1 MIEAKLT
8 MNFYKRMNL
17 FFRSSAFRSA
27 GIYTFSSFL
36 AKSVGFFLLFIYSN
50 PLYISV
56 DENGL
61 LNLLTSSIFI
71 FMPFLSLGIIHS
83 TSVDFFK
90 LSKSEFKDSFTSGL
104 IIPAVAVGLG
114 VLVLF
119 LFRNQLKS
127 AYGFPVSFVLVIP
140 LLTLLFFITE
150 QLLSLIRNNDE
161 PVKYFKADF
170 LRLIIEASLSII
182 LVVSFGWRWKGRV
195 AGIIVANLILCVV
208 AFSYFKKKGYLF
220 GKIKKKYIKAEL
232 LYGLPIIVMQ
242 CSIFCLLSSDK
253 FFLSYFT
260 DNTAVGIYSYACVFA
275 AIITIICSAILNYV
289 TPKIY
294 KCLSEEMVD
303 FNQILKYFIFYAGF
317 GLLAVASILLVTPFL
332 YRSFINSRY
341 YPGLDYL
348 YLILSGYFFWNLT
361 AFFYSF
367 FLFKK
372 EKGKILVL
380 SLISI
385 CISLGSNFFFIK
397 LWGIKGAAISVCI
410 SYFIV
415 LLITLIASHKEV
427 GLMKSSLQSFLKRY
441 HFF

>member
-1 MIEAKLT
+1 
-8 MNFYKRMNL
+8 MNL
-17 FFRSSAFRSA
+17 FLRSSTFRSA

-90 LSKSEFKDSFTSGL
+90 LNKNEFKDSFTSGL
-104 IIPAVAVGLG
+104 LIPAIAMGVG

-127 AYGFPVSFVLVIP
+127 AYSFPVSFVFVIP
-140 LLTLLFFITE
+140 FLTLLFFFTE

-161 PVKYFKADF
+161 PVKYFKADL

-195 AGIIVANLILCVV
+195 AGIIIANLVLCFV

-220 GKIKKKYIKAEL
+220 GKVRKKYLKAEL
-232 LYGLPIIVMQ
+232 LYGFPIIIMQ
-242 CSIFCLLSSDK
+242 CSIFCLSSSDK

-294 KCLSEEMVD
+294 KCLSEEIVD
-303 FNQILKYFIFYAGF
+303 FNQILKYFIFYAASS
-317 GLLAVASILLVTPFL
+317 LAALVGILVFTPVL
-332 YRSFINSRY
+332 YKYFINAKY

-348 YLILSGYFFWNLT
+348 YLILVGYFFWNLT
-361 AFFYSF
+361 TFFYSF
-367 FLFKK
+367 LLFKK
-372 EKGKILVL
+372 EKRKILIL

-385 CISLGSNFFFIK
+385 CISLSSNFYFIK
-397 LWGIKGAAISVCI
+397 LLSIKGAAISICI
-410 SYFIV
+410 SYFIIFI
-415 LLITLIASHKEV
+415 ITLIASYKEV
-427 GLMKSSLQSFLKRY
+427 RSMKNSLR
-441 HFF
+441 FFFGQ

>member
-1 MIEAKLT
+1 
-8 MNFYKRMNL
+8 MNLYKRMNL
-17 FFRSSAFRSA
+17 FFRSSTFRSA

-90 LSKSEFKDSFTSGL
+90 LNKDEFKDSFTSGL
-104 IIPAVAVGLG
+104 LIPAVAMGVG

-127 AYGFPVSFVLVIP
+127 AYSFPISFVFVIP
-140 LLTLLFFITE
+140 LLTLLFFFTE

-161 PVKYFKADF
+161 PIKYFKADF
-170 LRLIIEASLSII
+170 LRLIIEAALSII

-195 AGIIVANLILCVV
+195 AGIMIANLVLCFV

-220 GKIKKKYIKAEL
+220 GKVRKKYLKAEL
-232 LYGLPIIVMQ
+232 LYGVPIIIMQ
-242 CSIFCLLSSDK
+242 CSIFCLSSSDK

-260 DNTAVGIYSYACVFA
+260 NNTAVGIYSYACVFA

-289 TPKIY
+289 MPRIY
-294 KCLSEEMVD
+294 KCLSEEIVD
-303 FNQILKYFIFYAGF
+303 FRQIAKYFIFFAGS
-317 GLLAVASILLVTPFL
+317 GLLALLAILFLTPFL
-332 YRSFINSRY
+332 YRYFINARY

-361 AFFYSF
+361 TFFYSF
-367 FLFKK
+367 LLFKK
-372 EKGKILVL
+372 EKRKILIL

-385 CISLGSNFFFIK
+385 GISLGSNFFFIK
-397 LWGIKGAAISVCI
+397 LWSIKGAAISVCV
-410 SYFIV
+410 SYFVV
-415 LLITLIASHKEV
+415 LVITLIVSHREV
-427 GLMKSSLQSFLKRY
+427 RSMKNSLQSILRP
-441 HFF
+441 

>member
-1 MIEAKLT
+1 
-8 MNFYKRMNL
+8 MNL
-17 FFRSSAFRSA
+17 FLRSSTFRSA

-90 LSKSEFKDSFTSGL
+90 LNKNEFKDSFTSGL
-104 IIPAVAVGLG
+104 LIPAIAMGVG

-127 AYGFPVSFVLVIP
+127 AYSFPVSFVFVIP
-140 LLTLLFFITE
+140 FLTLLFFFTE

-161 PVKYFKADF
+161 PVKYFKADL

-195 AGIIVANLILCVV
+195 AGIIIANLVLCFV

-220 GKIKKKYIKAEL
+220 GKVRKKYLKAEL
-232 LYGLPIIVMQ
+232 LYGFPIIIMQ
-242 CSIFCLLSSDK
+242 CSIFCLSSSDK

-294 KCLSEEMVD
+294 KCLSEEIVD
-303 FNQILKYFIFYAGF
+303 FKQILKYFIFYAASS
-317 GLLAVASILLVTPFL
+317 LAALVGILIFTPVL
-332 YRSFINSRY
+332 YKYFINARY
-341 YPGLDYL
+341 NPGLDYL
-348 YLILSGYFFWNLT
+348 YLILVGYFFWNLT
-361 AFFYSF
+361 TFFYSF
-367 FLFKK
+367 LLFKK
-372 EKGKILVL
+372 EKRKILIL

-385 CISLGSNFFFIK
+385 CISLSSNFYFIK
-397 LWGIKGAAISVCI
+397 LLSIKGAAISICI
-410 SYFIV
+410 SYFIIFI
-415 LLITLIASHKEV
+415 ITLIASYKEV
-427 GLMKSSLQSFLKRY
+427 RSMKNSLR
-441 HFF
+441 FFFGQ

>member
-1 MIEAKLT
+1 
-8 MNFYKRMNL
+8 MNL
-17 FFRSSAFRSA
+17 FLRSSTFRSA

-90 LSKSEFKDSFTSGL
+90 LNKNEFKDSFTSGL
-104 IIPAVAVGLG
+104 LIPAIAMGVG

-119 LFRNQLKS
+119 LFRNQFKS
-127 AYGFPVSFVLVIP
+127 AYSFPVSFVFVIP
-140 LLTLLFFITE
+140 FLTLLFFFTE

-161 PVKYFKADF
+161 PVKYFKADL

-195 AGIIVANLILCVV
+195 AGIIIANLVLCFV

-220 GKIKKKYIKAEL
+220 GKVRKKYLKAEL
-232 LYGLPIIVMQ
+232 LYGFPIIIMQ
-242 CSIFCLLSSDK
+242 CSIFCLSSSDK

-294 KCLSEEMVD
+294 KCLSEEIVD
-303 FNQILKYFIFYAGF
+303 FNQILKYFIFYAASS
-317 GLLAVASILLVTPFL
+317 LAALVGILVFTPVL
-332 YRSFINSRY
+332 YKYFINAKY

-348 YLILSGYFFWNLT
+348 YLILVGYFFWNLT
-361 AFFYSF
+361 TFFYSF
-367 FLFKK
+367 LLFKK
-372 EKGKILVL
+372 EKRKILIL

-385 CISLGSNFFFIK
+385 CISLSSNFYFIK
-397 LWGIKGAAISVCI
+397 LLSIKGAAISICI
-410 SYFIV
+410 SYFIIFI
-415 LLITLIASHKEV
+415 ITLIASYKEV
-427 GLMKSSLQSFLKRY
+427 RSMKNSLR
-441 HFF
+441 FFFGQ

>member
-1 MIEAKLT
+1 
-8 MNFYKRMNL
+8 MNLYKRMNL
-17 FFRSSAFRSA
+17 FFRSSTFRSA
-27 GIYTFSSFL
+27 GIYTISSFL

-90 LSKSEFKDSFTSGL
+90 LNKNEFKDSFTSGL
-104 IIPAVAVGLG
+104 LIPLVTMGVGGLI
-114 VLVLF
+114 LF

-127 AYGFPVSFVLVIP
+127 AYGFPLSFVLVIP
-140 LLTLLFFITE
+140 FLTLLFFITE

-161 PVKYFKADF
+161 PIKYFKADF

-182 LVVSFGWRWKGRV
+182 FVVNFGWRWKGRV
-195 AGIIVANLILCVV
+195 AGIIIANLVLCVL

-220 GKIKKKYIKAEL
+220 GKIRKKYLKAEL
-232 LYGLPIIVMQ
+232 LYGFPIIVMQ
-242 CSIFCLLSSDK
+242 CSIFFLSSSDK

-260 DNTAVGIYSYACVFA
+260 NNTAVGIYSYACVFA

-294 KCLSEEMVD
+294 MCLSEETVD
-303 FNQILKYFIFYAGF
+303 FKQILKYFIFYAASSLAALVGILVF
-317 GLLAVASILLVTPFL
+317 TPLL
-332 YRSFINSRY
+332 YKYFINAKY

-348 YLILSGYFFWNLT
+348 YLILFGYFFWNLT
-361 AFFYSF
+361 TFFYSF
-367 FLFKK
+367 LLFKK
-372 EKGKILVL
+372 EKRKILIL

-385 CISLGSNFFFIK
+385 CISLSSNFYFIK
-397 LWGIKGAAISVCI
+397 LLSIKGAAISVCV
-410 SYFIV
+410 SYFI
-415 LLITLIASHKEV
+415 IFIIMLIASYKEV
-427 GLMKSSLQSFLKRY
+427 RSMKNSLQFLFRQ
-441 HFF
+441 

>member
-1 MIEAKLT
+1 LIEAKLT
-8 MNFYKRMNL
+8 INFYKRTIL
-17 FFRSSAFRSA
+17 FLRSATLRSA
-27 GIYTFSSFL
+27 GIYTISSFL

-50 PLYISV
+50 PTYIGV

-90 LSKSEFKDSFTSGL
+90 LNKDEFKDSFTSGL
-104 IIPAVAVGLG
+104 IIPAVAMVFG

-127 AYGFPVSFVLVIP
+127 AYNFPESFVFIIP
-140 LLTLLFFITE
+140 FITLLFFFTE

-161 PVKYFKADF
+161 PIKYFKADF
-170 LRLIIEASLSII
+170 IRLLIEASLSIL

-195 AGIIVANLILCVV
+195 AGIVIANVVLCAL

-220 GKIKKKYIKAEL
+220 GKIRKKYLKAEL
-232 LYGLPIIVMQ
+232 LYGFPIIIMQ
-242 CSIFCLLSSDK
+242 CSIFCLSSSDK
-253 FFLSYFT
+253 FFLSYFS

-294 KCLSEEMVD
+294 KCLSEEIVE
-303 FNQILKYFIFYAGF
+303 FKQILKYLVFYAGS
-317 GLLAVASILLVTPFL
+317 GLLALVAILLVTPFL
-332 YRSFINSRY
+332 YKYFINARY
-341 YPGLDYL
+341 LPGLDYL

-361 AFFYSF
+361 KFFYSF
-367 FLFKK
+367 LLFKK
-372 EKGKILVL
+372 QKRKILFL

-385 CISLGSNFFFIK
+385 GISLGSNFFFIK
-397 LWGIKGAAISVCI
+397 GYGIKGAAISVCT
-410 SYFIV
+410 SYLIV
-415 LLITLIASHKEV
+415 LIITLIASHKEV
-427 GLMKSSLQSFLKRY
+427 RSMKNSLPSFFKR
-441 HFF
+441 